1 MASSKTHFDLIVI
14 GGGPA
19 GYVAAIRA
27 AQLGKTVA
35 CVERDKLG
43 GVCLNWGCIPTK
55 ALIASAEMYYK
66 AKHESEHF
74 GITIKDVGYD
84 WDKVIGRSRNV
95 SGQLNKGVGFLF
107 KKNKITHFDGHAFI
121 PKAGTV
127 QVFKHEAVDTGTQAI
142 DQDMPAEVRFTS
154 DPKHTL
160 TADKILIATGAA
172 PRPLPGAP
180 YDGEKIISSKDAM
193 VLPKKPKKLLVVG
206 SGAIGM
212 EFAFFYNAFGTEVT
226 VVEMLDR
233 VMPIEDVDVSKEIAK
248 SFKNQGI
255 TIKTGH
261 VTKSIETTKDGIQ
274 AVIAKAGDDA
284 GKPETLEADHALVA
298 IGVRGRYD
306 GLFEDSLGV
315 ELFKEHIKVDYR
327 KPGATYE
334 TSLPGVYAVGDVIGP
349 PWLAHVASEEAIVCV
364 ERMFAPED
372 GHDAPDIDYG
382 SIPGCTYCNP
392 QVASIGYTEQR
403 AKDEGLDFTTA
414 TFPFQASGKAQALGD
429 TTGFVKLIAS
439 KDHGEIL
446 GAHMIGEG
454 VTELIAEISL
464 ARSMEATVDEVIN
477 TIHAHPTMSEAVH
490 EAALGT
496 DGRMIHF

>member
-1 MASSKTHFDLIVI
+1 MATKTHFDLIVI

-27 AQLGKTVA
+27 AQLGKSVA

-74 GITIKDVGYD
+74 GIKVGEISYD
-84 WDKVIGRSRNV
+84 WDKVIGRSRSV

-121 PKAGTV
+121 PKAGIV
-127 QVFKHEAVDTGTQAI
+127 QVFDHSAVEASLDPKRQKV

-154 DPKHTL
+154 DPKHTI
-160 TADKILIATGAA
+160 TGDKILIATGAS
-172 PRPLPGAP
+172 PRPLPGAE

-226 VVEMLDR
+226 IVEMVDR
-233 VMPIEDVDVSKEIAK
+233 VMPIEDADVSKEIAK

-261 VTKSIETTKDGIQ
+261 VTKSIEKT
-274 AVIAKAGDDA
+274 KAGIKATVAKVGDES
-284 GKPETLEADHALVA
+284 GKTETIEADHALVA
-298 IGVRGRYD
+298 IGVR
-306 GLFEDSLGV
+306 
-315 ELFKEHIKVDYR
+315 
-327 KPGATYE
+327 
-334 TSLPGVYAVGDVIGP
+334 
-349 PWLAHVASEEAIVCV
+349 
-364 ERMFAPED
+364 
-372 GHDAPDIDYG
+372 
-382 SIPGCTYCNP
+382 
-392 QVASIGYTEQR
+392 
-403 AKDEGLDFTTA
+403 
-414 TFPFQASGKAQALGD
+414 
-429 TTGFVKLIAS
+429 
-439 KDHGEIL
+439 
-446 GAHMIGEG
+446 
-454 VTELIAEISL
+454 
-464 ARSMEATVDEVIN
+464 
-477 TIHAHPTMSEAVH
+477 
-490 EAALGT
+490 
-496 DGRMIHF
+496 